1 MYSIN
6 IILKYYN
13 FFFFFLILKNG
24 YFDFKVAVIFM
35 HFDAQTDQIM
45 PKKKTL
51 CYNKIKKTIKLN
63 F

>member
-13 FFFFFLILKNG
+13 FFFFLNLKNG
-24 YFDFKVAVIFM
+24 YFNFKVAVIFM

-45 PKKKTL
+45 PKKNH
-51 CYNKIKKTIKLN
+51 YVIIKLRKL
-63 F
+63 